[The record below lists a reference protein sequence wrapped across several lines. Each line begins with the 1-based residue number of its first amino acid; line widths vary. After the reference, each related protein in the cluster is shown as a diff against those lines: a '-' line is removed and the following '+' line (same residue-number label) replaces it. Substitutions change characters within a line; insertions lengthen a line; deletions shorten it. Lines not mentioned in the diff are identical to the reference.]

1 MERELL
7 KYETVRKF
15 LADLKKEFEGGN
27 EETVKVAELKRLEQE
42 EKAIEKFV

>member
-1 MERELL
+1 LERELL

-27 EETVKVAELKRLEQE
+27 EETVKVAELKRCQDY
-42 EKAIEKFV
+42 KK